1 MYSYTFSHIGTISEI
16 DFSQNIIWVFYATKI
31 PPHIGF
37 STKNVFYSL
46 KVSGKDD
53 ALTTRNVLELI
64 HRKQIPSLFIQLNTG
79 KSVKELRNAYH
90 AFETAVYGKTTC
102 LSPIQQLLGQPEAFQ
117 LSHLLSQVETR
128 IEKVA
133 GIYLPENYTALPSYS
148 VKDIQSYIQQLS
160 HAGR

>member
-1 MYSYTFSHIGTISEI
+1 MSSYTFNHIGTTPEI
-16 DFSQNIIWVFYATKI
+16 DFSRNIIWVFYATKI

-37 STKNVFYSL
+37 STQNVFYSL

-53 ALTTRNVLELI
+53 GLTTRNVLELI

-79 KSVKELRNAYH
+79 KSVKELQNAYH
-90 AFETAVYGKTTC
+90 AFESAVYGETTC
-102 LSPIQQLLGQPEAFQ
+102 LTPIQQLLGQPEASQ
-117 LSHLLSQVETR
+117 LSHLLSRIEAR

-133 GIYLPENYTALPSYS
+133 GIYLPEDYTALPSYS

-160 HAGR
+160 HAGK